1 MAGYLDS
8 RYTCCGGDIGT
19 PGCAMGEVSCLLLL
33 PVAGYL
39 DSRYTCCGG
48 DIGTP
53 GWER

>member
-1 MAGYLDS
+1 
-8 RYTCCGGDIGT
+8 
-19 PGCAMGEVSCLLLL
+19 MGEVSCLLLL

-53 GWER
+53 GCAMGEVSCLLFTSSGWVLGQ